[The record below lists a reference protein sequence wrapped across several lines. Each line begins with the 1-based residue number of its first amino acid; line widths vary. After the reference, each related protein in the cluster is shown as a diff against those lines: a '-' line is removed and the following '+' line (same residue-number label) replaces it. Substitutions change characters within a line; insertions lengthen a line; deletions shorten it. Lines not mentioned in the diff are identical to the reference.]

1 MGAGVPAVPGGG
13 VVDDLA
19 VGRGPGFAQQPR
31 GLGQGQPLGD
41 GGLEVDPVVVPQ
53 SLSLFHSFFVLSLR
67 WGGGEGHDSQKPGKE
82 EKEGQGGRV
91 VAITQSSNSQEK
103 RLIIPCPCFL
113 PKVR

>member
-67 WGGGEGHDSQKPGKE
+67 WAAGKDMIAKNLEKKKKRARAAGLLQSLSQVTAKKS
-82 EKEGQGGRV
+82 
-91 VAITQSSNSQEK
+91 A
-103 RLIIPCPCFL
+103 LLFL
-113 PKVR
+113 ARAFCQK